1 MQRQLMPSCS
11 QRNIILKSLS
21 DAFQCILFEPPD
33 ADFCSFHKRFLDL
46 SAKLNHR
53 RRMYIMLNTELDAG
67 AASCVVEFLESLNQV
82 VPQFLVDMAE
92 TAGEPAM
99 ETQESS
105 SSSSGE

>member
-1 MQRQLMPSCS
+1 
-11 QRNIILKSLS
+11 
-21 DAFQCILFEPPD
+21 
-33 ADFCSFHKRFLDL
+33 
-46 SAKLNHR
+46 
-53 RRMYIMLNTELDAG
+53 MYIMLNTELDAG

-105 SSSSGE
+105 SSLYSPRFNYSRKNSSELFDTAVVVY